1 MKLAKTLFVMTCASL
16 LSVGMIGTPCHAYA
30 QESDEIDQSLGTW
43 SAPDAGSAEQSSPEA
58 KVHPLKIKGCWSGDV
73 MDTAD
78 GLGTATFQFNQNS
91 NRKKLVAGSI
101 IHFEWPDTANAKI
114 PMKGSVTSKGFT
126 FKGNAGVGC
135 SLVTGSGTG
144 DATAMTGTVVFVGAC
159 ASIFQVVTFSIT
171 PGCQ

>member
-16 LSVGMIGTPCHAYA
+16 LSVGMIGAPCHAYA
-30 QESDEIDQSLGTW
+30 QDADEIDQNQGTW
-43 SAPDAGSAEQSSPEA
+43 SAPDAASAEQSSPEA

-73 MDTAD
+73 MDTGD
-78 GLGTATFQFNQNS
+78 GLGTVTFQFNQNS
-91 NRKKLVAGSI
+91 NRKKLVTGSI
-101 IHFEWPDTANAKI
+101 IHFEWSDGAKATV
-114 PMKGSVTSKGFT
+114 PMKGSVTSTGFT

-159 ASIFQVVTFSIT
+159 ASIFQDVTFSIT
-171 PGCQ
+171 PGCM

>member
-16 LSVGMIGTPCHAYA
+16 LSVGMIGAPCHAYA
-30 QESDEIDQSLGTW
+30 QDADEIDQNQGIW
-43 SAPDAGSAEQSSPEA
+43 SAPDAASAEQSSPEA

-159 ASIFQVVTFSIT
+159 ASIFQEVTFSIT
-171 PGCQ
+171 PGCN

>member
-16 LSVGMIGTPCHAYA
+16 LSVGMIGAPCHAYA
-30 QESDEIDQSLGTW
+30 QDPDEIDQNQGTW
-43 SAPDAGSAEQSSPEA
+43 SAPDAASAEQSNPEA

-114 PMKGSVTSKGFT
+114 PMKGSVTSKRFT

-144 DATAMTGTVVFVGAC
+144 DATAMTGTVVFVGEWAT
-159 ASIFQVVTFSIT
+159 IFQLV
-171 PGCQ
+171 